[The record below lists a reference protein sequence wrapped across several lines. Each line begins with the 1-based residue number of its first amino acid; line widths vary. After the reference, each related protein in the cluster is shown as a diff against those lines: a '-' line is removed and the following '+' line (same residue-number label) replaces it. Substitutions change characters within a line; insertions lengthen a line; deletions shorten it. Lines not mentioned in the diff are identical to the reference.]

1 MKVVARTKEHAEKKQ
16 QLIRL
21 FDAFFLHLKEYFI
34 VIDSDG
40 VFFDGLSKQR
50 LTLNLVRLILRR
62 AYEEKFT
69 NRDFDVV
76 VAAIV
81 RMMQKEQID
90 MVSEDINDTFA
101 RVQALAEGRER

>member
-1 MKVVARTKEHAEKKQ
+1 
-16 QLIRL
+16 
-21 FDAFFLHLKEYFI
+21 

-50 LTLNLVRLILRR
+50 LTLNSVRLILRR

-69 NRDFDVV
+69 NKDFDVV